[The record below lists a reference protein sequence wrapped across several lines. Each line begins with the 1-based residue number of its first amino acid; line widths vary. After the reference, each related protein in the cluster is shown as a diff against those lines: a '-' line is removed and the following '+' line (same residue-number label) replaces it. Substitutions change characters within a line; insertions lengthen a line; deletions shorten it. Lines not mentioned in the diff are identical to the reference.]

1 MRNDQNCWKLAELL
15 IEQHGF
21 EGQARARM
29 VEEVLNPL
37 SDTGERVP
45 VAETVRVMQVF
56 LAVENPT
63 IH

>member
-1 MRNDQNCWKLAELL
+1 MRNGQNCRKLAELL
-15 IEQHGF
+15 IEQHGPKA
-21 EGQARARM
+21 QAQPRL

-37 SDTGERVP
+37 SDAGNRVP
-45 VAETVRVMQVF
+45 IAETVRGMQVF

>member
-15 IEQHGF
+15 IEQHGP
-21 EGQARARM
+21 EAQTRARL

-37 SDTGERVP
+37 AAAGERIP
-45 VAETVRVMQVF
+45 VADTVRAMQVF